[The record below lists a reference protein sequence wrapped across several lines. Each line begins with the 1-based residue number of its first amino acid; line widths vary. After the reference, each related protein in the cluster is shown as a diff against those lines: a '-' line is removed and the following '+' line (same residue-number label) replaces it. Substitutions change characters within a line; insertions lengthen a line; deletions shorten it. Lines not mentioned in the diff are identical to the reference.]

1 MTLTNQKTVTAGHI
15 FDALPREVD
24 TELFDILVDNNNVK
38 IERIASNGHSSPD
51 SGWYVQD
58 RNEWV
63 IVLQG
68 EATIALED
76 GHTVS
81 LIAGSHLN
89 IPAHTKHKVIWT
101 KDKTETVWIAV
112 HY

>member
-1 MTLTNQKTVTAGHI
+1 MTLTNQKAVTTGHI
-15 FDALPREVD
+15 FDALPRDLD
-24 TELFDILVDNNNVK
+24 TELFDILVENNNVK
-38 IERIASNGHSSPD
+38 IERIVSNGHSSPE

-76 GHTVS
+76 DHTVS

-101 KDKTETVWIAV
+101 KEKTETVWIAV